1 VTQTQQEAQPQQ
13 ALHQCESMANLLW
26 LTAPVCLHMHRG
38 PNVETTRIHR
48 MLPQQP
54 LVAVPLF
61 VLEES
66 LSTEQEMPTPAVTLA

>member
-1 VTQTQQEAQPQQ
+1 
-13 ALHQCESMANLLW
+13 
-26 LTAPVCLHMHRG
+26 MHPG

-48 MLPQQP
+48 MLPQPP

-66 LSTEQEMPTPAVTLA
+66 LSTEQEMLTHAVMLVLAAVLM